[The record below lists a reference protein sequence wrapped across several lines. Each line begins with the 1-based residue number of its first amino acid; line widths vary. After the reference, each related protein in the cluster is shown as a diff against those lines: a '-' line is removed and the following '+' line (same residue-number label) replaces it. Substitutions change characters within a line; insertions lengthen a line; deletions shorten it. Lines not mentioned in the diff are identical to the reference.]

1 MELASANSTIIVSH
15 NKHFPTLMVTMRT
28 TTNWMDDMLGDG
40 IPHAL
45 CRGPELY
52 KHSSKQ
58 ELNEDLVNIEVRTVL
73 AESRMSALTQDR
85 VKHGKFNR
93 LTQISLIP
101 C

>member
-1 MELASANSTIIVSH
+1 MELASANSTIIVSR

-52 KHSSKQ
+52 KHSLKQ

-93 LTQISLIP
+93 LIQISLIP